1 MRPDLAHIKLTC
13 ENTNTTIPTIDLIN
27 EILESVVASG
37 DHTPEL
43 PNESSPGI
51 TGAEL
56 SAAPEHVVEA
66 AYTTVGN
73 AAYPISL
80 PYDRLMATARV
91 YLRQAGTSRADL
103 MRLLCDAPAQER
115 DGALVAET
123 LGLFRRDYEILTF
136 KTLAGAPL
144 AAPIAVAD
152 LYGFPGSADTSWMEL
167 AAVSRRLL
175 AAFELTFVEL
185 LTLIRTRFVGGEV
198 PSGNSSE
205 LGSRIFLTVDQLK
218 ALREADYAVE

>member
-1 MRPDLAHIKLTC
+1 IGPAAYLVDLFEFLDKRCSPDPATLVTPLDVLIGHPTKSLQPGGPPGIRGMRPDLAHIKLTC

-123 LGLFRRDYEILTF
+123 LGLFRRDYEILT
-136 KTLAGAPL
+136 
-144 AAPIAVAD
+144 
-152 LYGFPGSADTSWMEL
+152 
-167 AAVSRRLL
+167 
-175 AAFELTFVEL
+175 
-185 LTLIRTRFVGGEV
+185 
-198 PSGNSSE
+198 
-205 LGSRIFLTVDQLK
+205 
-218 ALREADYAVE
+218 